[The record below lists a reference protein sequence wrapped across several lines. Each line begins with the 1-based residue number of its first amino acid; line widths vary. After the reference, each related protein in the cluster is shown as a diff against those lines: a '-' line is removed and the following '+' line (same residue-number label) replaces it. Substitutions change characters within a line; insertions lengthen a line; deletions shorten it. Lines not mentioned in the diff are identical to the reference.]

1 MVVDQMRMML
11 VLLRG
16 YGAAN
21 WHLGNLRT
29 LSHDTELL

>member
-1 MVVDQMRMML
+1 MVIDPMTIML
-11 VLLRG
+11 VIFRG
-16 YGAAN
+16 YGAAR